1 VKIDYITIFCT
12 SPDLDTARK
21 ISEELVQSRLAA
33 CCNILPGI
41 QSIYHWENILQQ
53 DDELL
58 ILIKTR
64 SDIFSEVERKIK
76 DIHPYS
82 VPEII
87 ALPLIHG
94 NVEYLNWMDDNVK
107 K

>member
-1 VKIDYITIFCT
+1 MNIDYITIFCT
-12 SPDLDTARK
+12 TPDLNTAQK
-21 ISEELVQSRLAA
+21 ISEELVHNRLAA

-41 QSIYHWENILQQ
+41 KSIYHWENKVQQ
-53 DDELL
+53 DEELL
-58 ILIKTR
+58 IIIKSR

-76 DIHPYS
+76 EIHPYS

-87 ALPLIHG
+87 ALPLING
-94 NVEYLNWMDDNVK
+94 NIEYLNWMDDNVK